1 MSMKLLISQHQLQ
14 SRFVII
20 QSVQDVNHLA
30 FSPDAYCVKLLLN
43 CHTVAVRHAS
53 SHPPSSDIRIV
64 LLRIKDVCETSHNPF
79 LAAAGLRATRASM
92 QRDICKSSFVDAR
105 LFFSYSAAVTKG
117 YMRRIAFVLRSLSAV
132 KRHRL
137 AWSMTQKLVSRWK
150 YTQKYIL
157 IPRCITV

>member
-1 MSMKLLISQHQLQ
+1 MKLLISQHQLQ

-43 CHTVAVRHAS
+43 CHTVAVRHVS

-105 LFFSYSAAVTKG
+105 LFFFVFSGGDEGLYAAYSVRASITIC
-117 YMRRIAFVLRSLSAV
+117 RETTSSC
-132 KRHRL
+132 
-137 AWSMTQKLVSRWK
+137 LVDDAEA
-150 YTQKYIL
+150 
-157 IPRCITV
+157 C